1 MLATAVCWAVSVTSM
16 SEPATPQ
23 LRSVTNAVSGIEVDI
38 VADPADMYLQSQL
51 AAPDNFEPVVS
62 VAQRILAPDAVVL
75 DVGACLGFVSAAMSQ
90 VVPEG
95 RVVAVEAGPHLI
107 EGLRATAARA
117 RGASVDVVHAAVGA
131 TSGEIEYHAD
141 ANGGAWGYVT
151 PAGTGLR
158 APATANVVTVAQRTI
173 DDIVADCGLD
183 RVDLMKLDVEG
194 FEVRAL
200 EGAQATLDRSS
211 PVVVA
216 ELNPFCLW
224 RYGRTLPQDLIDV
237 MRARFAY
244 LHAVAPD
251 GSVTSLDNESA
262 ISALLGTIG
271 VTGGLVDLVGSTT
284 PVDLPDRFD
293 VASRVVDGDV
303 APVSQ
308 RVSIMSRVLRRRR

>member
-1 MLATAVCWAVSVTSM
+1 VTSM
-16 SEPATPQ
+16 SDPATSP

-62 VAQRILAPDAVVL
+62 VAQRILAADAVVL

-90 VVPEG
+90 VVPAG

-107 EGLRATAARA
+107 EGLRATAAQA

-141 ANGGAWGYVT
+141 ANGGAWGYVA

-173 DDIVADCGLD
+173 DDIVIDCGLD
-183 RVDLMKLDVEG
+183 RVDLIKLDVEG

-200 EGAQATLDRSS
+200 EGAQATLGRWS

-224 RYGRTLPQDLIDV
+224 RYGRTLPQDLTDV
-237 MRARFAY
+237 MRARFPH

-251 GSVTSLDNESA
+251 GSVTLLDNESA

-284 PVDLPDRFD
+284 PVDLPARFD
-293 VASRVVDGDV
+293 VVSRAVDGNV
-303 APVSQ
+303 EPVCH
-308 RVSIMSRVLRRRR
+308 RASILSRVLRRRR

>member
-1 MLATAVCWAVSVTSM
+1 MSAAVTCWAVSVTSM

-38 VADPADMYLQSQL
+38 FADPADMYLQSQL

-158 APATANVVTVAQRTI
+158 APATADVVTVAQRTI
-173 DDIVADCGLD
+173 DEIVIDCGLE
-183 RVDLMKLDVEG
+183 RVDLIKLDVEG
-194 FEVRAL
+194 FEVPPRGRA
-200 EGAQATLDRSS
+200 
-211 PVVVA
+211 P
-216 ELNPFCLW
+216 
-224 RYGRTLPQDLIDV
+224 RTL
-237 MRARFAY
+237 R
-244 LHAVAPD
+244 H
-251 GSVTSLDNESA
+251 
-262 ISALLGTIG
+262 
-271 VTGGLVDLVGSTT
+271 
-284 PVDLPDRFD
+284 
-293 VASRVVDGDV
+293 
-303 APVSQ
+303 
-308 RVSIMSRVLRRRR
+308 RVS

>member
-1 MLATAVCWAVSVTSM
+1 MSAEVTRRAISVASM
-16 SEPATPQ
+16 SDPATSQ
-23 LRSVTNAVSGIEVDI
+23 LHSVTNAVSGIQVEI

-62 VAQRILAPDAVVL
+62 VAQRILTADAVVL

-90 VVPEG
+90 VVPAG

-107 EGLRATAARA
+107 EGLRATAAQA
-117 RGASVDVVHAAVGA
+117 RGAAVDVVHAAVGA
-131 TSGEIEYHAD
+131 LSGEIEYHAD

-158 APATANVVTVAQRTI
+158 APATANVVIVAQRTI
-173 DDIVADCGLD
+173 DDIVTDCGLD
-183 RVDLMKLDVEG
+183 RVDLIKLDVEG

-200 EGAQATLDRSS
+200 EGAQATLDRWS

-237 MRARFAY
+237 MRARFPH

-251 GSVTSLDNESA
+251 GLVTSLDNESA
-262 ISALLGTIG
+262 ISALLGAIG

-284 PVDLPDRFD
+284 PVDLPVRFN
-293 VASRVVDGDV
+293 VASHEGDGG
-303 APVSQ
+303 AGPV
-308 RVSIMSRVLRRRR
+308 RRRESIMSRVLRRRR